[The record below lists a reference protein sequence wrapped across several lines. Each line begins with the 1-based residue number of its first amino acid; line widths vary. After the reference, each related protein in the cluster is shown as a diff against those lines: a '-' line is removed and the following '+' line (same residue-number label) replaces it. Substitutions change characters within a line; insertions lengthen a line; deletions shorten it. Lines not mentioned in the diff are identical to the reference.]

1 MVRMKSG
8 STAVEVVSPKL
19 LCGALMALGAGFIPL
34 PSSSQTSSQSSS
46 YNAHYLIEELD
57 HWSEVSYWM
66 MPVWSQFYVL

>member
-1 MVRMKSG
+1 MKSG